1 MTNWIQYTDYTA
13 GAVTTPQIY
22 LRQFLEICWPF
33 VHEITLSSR
42 YDLILSPRF
51 PPAWERREEWENYKA
66 ALCPWL
72 VGSRTSDWW
81 FGYGR
86 GSSKMTRYRYR
97 ADDGLKEKLCSLYQ
111 DIFLRV
117 PIGQPREEFIP
128 WLEDMCL
135 FSQGK
140 LFFGSVSHEEDAFL
154 YPLND
159 EMRRDISSLGIWKDC
174 TWRDERSRI
183 AINSFVWKK

>member
-1 MTNWIQYTDYTA
+1 
-13 GAVTTPQIY
+13 
-22 LRQFLEICWPF
+22 
-33 VHEITLSSR
+33 
-42 YDLILSPRF
+42 
-51 PPAWERREEWENYKA
+51 
-66 ALCPWL
+66 
-72 VGSRTSDWW
+72 
-81 FGYGR
+81 
-86 GSSKMTRYRYR
+86 MTRYRYR

-159 EMRRDISSLGIWKDC
+159 EMRRDISSLGKWKDC
-174 TWRDERSRI
+174 PWRDERSRI